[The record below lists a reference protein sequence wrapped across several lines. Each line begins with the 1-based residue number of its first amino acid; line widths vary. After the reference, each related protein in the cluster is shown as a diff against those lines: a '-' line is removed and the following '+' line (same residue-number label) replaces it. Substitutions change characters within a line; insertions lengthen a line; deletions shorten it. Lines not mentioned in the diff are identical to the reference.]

1 MISKI
6 AGIKSYRVGKL
17 IQQLGTIAQLLD
29 TELEHYQYKN
39 ELLLTDFLLETASLV
54 DIKEFKDSRK
64 DLFLVHSLIY
74 DLSLP
79 TSLSAIAYR
88 AKEFSSGTLPLSV
101 TERLN
106 ELCCRLFDNSFNEP
120 PNIPLMQQDLSTI
133 IQTIQ
138 WVDDTMANDWDH
150 RDAVTS

>member
-54 DIKEFKDSRK
+54 
-64 DLFLVHSLIY
+64 
-74 DLSLP
+74 
-79 TSLSAIAYR
+79 A
-88 AKEFSSGTLPLSV
+88 
-101 TERLN
+101 
-106 ELCCRLFDNSFNEP
+106 
-120 PNIPLMQQDLSTI
+120 
-133 IQTIQ
+133 
-138 WVDDTMANDWDH
+138 
-150 RDAVTS
+150 